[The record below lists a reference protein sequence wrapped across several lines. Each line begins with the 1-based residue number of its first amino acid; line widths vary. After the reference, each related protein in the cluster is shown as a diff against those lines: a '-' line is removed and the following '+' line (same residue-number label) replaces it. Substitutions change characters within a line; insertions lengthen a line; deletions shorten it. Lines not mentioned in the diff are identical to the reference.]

1 MTRKGAIETIQ
12 KTFKDIG
19 IANFVASNVVYDENT
34 DNKRVK
40 WCVNLDSII
49 SNIHNITGF
58 NDDLN
63 LAPFAG
69 PSLFINGSYSSKKM

>member
-19 IANFVASNVVYDENT
+19 IANFIASNVVYDDKT

-49 SNIHNITGF
+49 SNISNITGF
-58 NDDLN
+58 NDDLD
-63 LAPFAG
+63 LVPYAG
-69 PSLFINGSYSSKKM
+69 PSLFINGSYSS